1 MRAPYY
7 EWAVVSSGVA
17 IVSSTTGELWFHE
30 IGECPEISP
39 FSNQMTGDGSPTTT
53 ALLLNGA
60 VALGF
65 GKDGCELQESAATLP
80 KFVFNLVGAYHN
92 SRRTPGHFRRAAQ
105 RLREIGR
112 PDIAAYLEKHAQEET
127 GHDRLVL
134 KDLRALGLPAE
145 RIVENLVPD
154 GVRPLNDLFD
164 RLSSADYPV
173 GCIGYSYCFEST
185 AALKQKADV
194 DAMQALCPDGIDAT
208 RFMRTHSG
216 MGSEVDHVE
225 DMIDFIATLP
235 AADRIEIV
243 KATYETAVLIADCL
257 RREGHMPDAEIVAQ
271 IQAAAG
277 EEVRLPA

>member
-1 MRAPYY
+1 MGSETI
-7 EWAVVSSGVA
+7 EWVVVSNDTA
-17 IVSSTTGELWFHE
+17 IIATEKGDLWFHDLTDCRE
-30 IGECPEISP
+30 VSP
-39 FSNQMTGDGSPTTT
+39 FAVPMTGEGSPQTT

-65 GKDGCELQESAATLP
+65 GKDGCELQSGAATLP

-105 RLREIGR
+105 RLRAVGR
-112 PDIAAYLEKHAQEET
+112 PDIAAYLETHAKEET

-225 DMIDFIATLP
+225 DMIDFIAALP